1 MPHASEI
8 AQNGGAAV
16 AMLSTAVGYSN
27 GVMHW
32 LNGNSAGI
40 LALCGI
46 GGLLVSWLGYR
57 AKRRHETE
65 LLKHELRMKERRLKP
80 PEGNSQ

>member
-1 MPHASEI
+1 
-8 AQNGGAAV
+8 
-16 AMLSTAVGYSN
+16 
-27 GVMHW
+27 
-32 LNGNSAGI
+32 
-40 LALCGI
+40 
-46 GGLLVSWLGYR
+46 VSWLGYR